1 VGGAHRLTPGRL
13 QLLYVPLSCTVM
25 PSLPAPPAL
34 KNAAYVAIGFGVIGF
49 QKAQVRRRE
58 LTKQLEDLIK
68 TVRPH

>member
-1 VGGAHRLTPGRL
+1 
-13 QLLYVPLSCTVM
+13 M